1 MLKFSVFDTA
11 SAERRG
17 SRTNEKRN
25 KIVYSKGD
33 NMFIIGALVNGLAIV
48 VGTLMGKLA
57 HRIPEKVSVTV
68 MQVMGLSVIT
78 LGLQMGFK
86 SHQF

>member
-1 MLKFSVFDTA
+1 
-11 SAERRG
+11 
-17 SRTNEKRN
+17 
-25 KIVYSKGD
+25 
-33 NMFIIGALVNGLAIV
+33 MFIIGALVNGLAIV

-78 LGLQMGFK
+78 LGLQM
-86 SHQF
+86 